1 MKTVYK
7 IKHQLILENPKA
19 AKIID
24 IRPIKHNYGVV
35 QRRCMSFINIGIP
48 YTSYFFVSTK
58 MINREILFGNYYIS
72 ASKLK
77 IL

>member
-7 IKHQLILENPKA
+7 IRLKLILENPKA
-19 AKIID
+19 AKIIN
-24 IRPIKHNYGVV
+24 IRPIDDNYKVV
-35 QRRCMSFINIGIP
+35 QRRGMSFINIGIS
-48 YTSYFFVSTK
+48 YTSYFFVLTK